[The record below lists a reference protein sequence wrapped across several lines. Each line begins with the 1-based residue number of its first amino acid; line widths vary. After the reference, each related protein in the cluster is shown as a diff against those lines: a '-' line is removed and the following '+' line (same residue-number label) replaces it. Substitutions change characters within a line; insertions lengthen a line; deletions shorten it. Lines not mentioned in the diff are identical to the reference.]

1 MVTLYLLK
9 NKMKQRILYI
19 GLSLITAFTISSCKN
34 DLDVLAPGEESI
46 SVYGI
51 INPNEPVQNIRIN
64 KVYLTDGDALAA
76 GQNNETIN
84 YGPGELQVT
93 LQRFMTGST
102 TQTLT
107 TVGNATKKEIVLTET
122 VVTTT
127 GGNFGTEQ
135 RIWQTTDKL
144 YSSGEYKLTIKNVNT
159 GKEFTSQTLMVDSV
173 KSYGSMPF
181 VFTTLNAPPSHYPV
195 HCGIGNAGYTPPTAS
210 IQTFT
215 IAYVD
220 YSVLTG
226 APKIRFKSVANAKR
240 YKVIMRFH
248 YIDSLTDNVTGYRRF
263 VDMEFPAQI
272 SSTFAG
278 GEPMEVTF
286 STPDFYS
293 NLATQI
299 PKQTVGSIKLRRAHY
314 MEYIIYACNEN
325 MDTFL
330 KVNEPSN
337 SIAQDKPNYT
347 NINGGVGVF
356 AGISKTALGK
366 ELKDVFID
374 EISNNPATSSL
385 LFAKRYT
392 FICP

>member
-9 NKMKQRILYI
+9 NKMKHRLLYI
-19 GLSLITAFTISSCKN
+19 GLSVFTVLAISSCKN
-34 DLDVLAPGEESI
+34 DLDVLAPGEESV

-51 INPNEPVQNIRIN
+51 INPNEPIQNIRIN

-76 GQNNETIN
+76 GQNSETIN
-84 YGPGELQVT
+84 YGPGELLVT

-102 TQTLT
+102 TPTLT
-107 TVGNATKKEIVLTET
+107 TRNDNTKKEIVLTET
-122 VVTTT
+122 VVTTAN
-127 GGNFGTEQ
+127 GNFNNNQ

-144 YSSGEYKLTIKNVNT
+144 YNSGEYKLTIKNLNT
-159 GKEFTSQTLMVDSV
+159 GKEFTSQTVMVDSV
-173 KSYGSMPF
+173 KPSGNLPPF
-181 VFTTLNAPPSHYPV
+181 IYSTNPPPTHYPV
-195 HCGIGNAGYTPPTAS
+195 HCGSGNGGYTPPTAG
-210 IQTFT
+210 IQTGPA
-215 IAYVD
+215 AYID
-220 YSVLTG
+220 YHVMTG
-226 APKIRFKSVANAKR
+226 TPKISFKSVANAKR

-263 VDMEFPAQI
+263 VDMEFPTQT
-272 SSTFAG
+272 SNSFAG
-278 GEPMEVTF
+278 GEPLEVTF
-286 STPDFYS
+286 NTPDFYS
-293 NLATQI
+293 NIATQI
-299 PKQTVGSIKLRRAHY
+299 PKQTVGSVKLRRAHY
-314 MEYIIYACNEN
+314 IEYIIYACNEN

-347 NINGGVGVF
+347 NISGGIGVF

-374 EISNNPATSSL
+374 ELSNNSMTSSL